1 MKKLFLLLSVC
12 LALGTT
18 SCYKDQYEATQKSLD
33 SLQNEKAMVDQEVAN
48 YLSLIQEVQSNF
60 RTIKNAE
67 LGILEETQG
76 AEGVTPDSKQKI
88 QQDFQTITDAIR
100 SSRMKIDSLDQALSK
115 AQGNAAYFRG
125 LVSGLQRDLKENEK
139 KMKELK
145 TQLEN
150 KDIKIASLSSS
161 LDSMTTKADSIFQV
175 ASQQQVA
182 MAAQEEELNKAY
194 YFVGDK
200 ATLKQKG
207 LREKLLKSASINPS
221 ICTAVDIR
229 NFTELDL
236 NSKKAFLLTSH
247 PLNSYKLVQK
257 SEDDKNLILK
267 ITNYN
272 AFWANSKFLIIQ
284 VK

>member
-1 MKKLFLLLSVC
+1 M
-12 LALGTT
+12 
-18 SCYKDQYEATQKSLD
+18 
-33 SLQNEKAMVDQEVAN
+33 
-48 YLSLIQEVQSNF
+48 
-60 RTIKNAE
+60 
-67 LGILEETQG
+67 GILEETQG
-76 AEGVTPDSKQKI
+76 AEGVTPESKQKI

-100 SSRMKIDSLDQALSK
+100 TSRAKIDSLDQALSK

-125 LVSGLQRDLKENEK
+125 LVSGLQKDLKEKEK
-139 KMKELK
+139 TMKELK
-145 TQLEN
+145 AQLED

-161 LDSMTTKADSIFQV
+161 LDSMTIKRDSVLQV
-175 ASQQQVA
+175 AAQQQA
-182 MAAQEEELNKAY
+182 TMEAQDAQLNTAY
-194 YFVGDK
+194 YFIGDK

-229 NFTELDL
+229 NFNELEL

-257 SEDDKNLILK
+257 SEDDKNLVLK
-267 ITNYN
+267 ITNYSS
-272 AFWANSKFLIIQ
+272 FWANSKYLIIQ

>member
-139 KMKELK
+139 HYRRRYG
-145 TQLEN
+145 
-150 KDIKIASLSSS
+150 I
-161 LDSMTTKADSIFQV
+161 
-175 ASQQQVA
+175 
-182 MAAQEEELNKAY
+182 
-194 YFVGDK
+194 
-200 ATLKQKG
+200 
-207 LREKLLKSASINPS
+207 
-221 ICTAVDIR
+221 
-229 NFTELDL
+229 
-236 NSKKAFLLTSH
+236 H
-247 PLNSYKLVQK
+247 
-257 SEDDKNLILK
+257 
-267 ITNYN
+267 
-272 AFWANSKFLIIQ
+272 IQ
-284 VK
+284 WR

>member
-1 MKKLFLLLSVC
+1 MKKLFLLLCVC

-18 SCYKDQYEATQKSLD
+18 SCYKDQFEATKKSLD
-33 SLQNEKAMVDQEVAN
+33 SLQTEKEMVDQEVAN

-88 QQDFQTITDAIR
+88 QQDFQTITEAIR
-100 SSRMKIDSLDQALSK
+100 SSRLKIDSLDQALSK

-150 KDIKIASLSSS
+150 KDIKIAALNTS
-161 LDSMTTKADSIFQV
+161 LDSLIVKKDSILQV
-175 ASQQQVA
+175 AAQQQA
-182 MAAQEEELNKAY
+182 TMEAQDTELHTAY
-194 YFVGDK
+194 YFIGDK

-257 SEDDKNLILK
+257 SENDKNLVLK
-267 ITNYN
+267 IINYN
-272 AFWANSKFLIIQ
+272 AFWANSKYLIVQ